1 MKIVLCTPRVP
12 QCNAYAERFVRT
24 IKEECLSRLIFLS
37 EQHLRT
43 TISIFADY
51 YRHRRNH
58 QGIENKLIEPP
69 ASLPNHGPIRC
80 RKEIGEMLHYY
91 YREAA

>member
-1 MKIVLCTPRVP
+1 VKIVLCPPRVP
-12 QCNAYAERFVRT
+12 QCNAYSERFVRS
-24 IKEECLSRLIFLS
+24 IKEECLNRLVFLS
-37 EQHLRT
+37 EEHLRT
-43 TISIFADY
+43 TISIFIGH

-69 ASLPNHGPIRC
+69 EFLPKVGRIRC
-80 RKEIGEMLHYY
+80 HKQLGGLLNCY